1 MVGRKKRSHSV
12 GRVLLI
18 NRWWF
23 QPRAWKWLNI
33 WIIIPEVGNTVS
45 EGMELDC
52 RVLYCCFSSLTW
64 FVRIVSTNNKKHQTH
79 KEKQGFDN
87 GVCQVGRNYNSPSHV
102 NQMQDWEKHIS
113 VPPFFILPRCHLQ
126 SQHYEPQRWP
136 CLLPLRHNKPF
147 HSDFEVSSVVKL
159 EVVWH
164 VDKGPNTKA
173 ETTPTKLQ
181 AASCFVVCWDE
192 HDTSS
197 G

>member
-1 MVGRKKRSHSV
+1 
-12 GRVLLI
+12 
-18 NRWWF
+18 
-23 QPRAWKWLNI
+23 
-33 WIIIPEVGNTVS
+33 
-45 EGMELDC
+45 MELDC
-52 RVLYCCFSSLTW
+52 RVLYCCLFSLTW
-64 FVRIVSTNNKKHQTH
+64 FVRFVSTNKKKHQTH

-87 GVCQVGRNYNSPSHV
+87 GVCQVGRKYNSPSHV

-164 VDKGPNTKA
+164 VDKGPKTKA

-181 AASCFVVCWDE
+181 AVLLCVGWTRHIIRLASWDFE
-192 HDTSS
+192 NTVITGILIISILS
-197 G
+197 GSWPSLISCRNL